1 MSLLFWNI
9 YLILTKNIGIRHDD
23 CSELL
28 SPAAEDQIDEEVRI
42 EEHQRFGRQRYIKH
56 LISSR
61 NSRRTFERKSYG
73 TSTEA
78 HVEKENCSKNQK
90 TPEYSSLRCPKI

>member
-1 MSLLFWNI
+1 ME
-9 YLILTKNIGIRHDD
+9 R
-23 CSELL
+23 
-28 SPAAEDQIDEEVRI
+28 
-42 EEHQRFGRQRYIKH
+42 RFGRQRYIKH

-78 HVEKENCSKNQK
+78 HVEKEKCSKIKKLQNTALCVVRK
-90 TPEYSSLRCPKI
+90 YDIFNFKSMLPPKLNFKYRNS